1 MRVFEVDEKG
11 IQERRPVSED
21 GKTIKVRTFFGEKD
35 VTMDEFV
42 EQWLESGCVNQ
53 LWRISNYSEEHK
65 AQIEQIKKWVSEM
78 ARKSFLE

>member
-42 EQWLESGCVNQ
+42 EQWLQTGGVNQ
-53 LWRISNYSEEHK
+53 LWRISTSAEDMK
-65 AQIEQIKKWVSEM
+65 QIQQIKKWVSEM

>member
-42 EQWLESGCVNQ
+42 EQWLQTGGVNQ
-53 LWRISNYSEEHK
+53 LWRISTSAEDMK
-65 AQIEQIKKWVSEM
+65 QIEQIKKWVSEM

>member
-42 EQWLESGCVNQ
+42 EQWLETGGVNQ

>member
-42 EQWLESGCVNQ
+42 EQWLETGGVTQ
-53 LWRISNYSEEHK
+53 LWRISTSAEDMK
-65 AQIEQIKKWVSEM
+65 QIEQIKKWVSEM

>member
-42 EQWLESGCVNQ
+42 EQWLQTGGVNQ
-53 LWRISNYSEEHK
+53 LWRISTSAEDMK
-65 AQIEQIKKWVSEM
+65 QIEQIKKWVSEM
-78 ARKSFLE
+78 ARKAFLE